1 MDKLYNLANK
11 VKDSIL
17 NEEILP
23 TKPKYKPN
31 IDIDEPLSPERL
43 KFYQLMYKD
52 VCFPSQATPSVS
64 IENSNR
70 FTFETNETKYLLE
83 EVKKQYKSE
92 YTSSGLF
99 WCPPNGY
106 CGWHTNSNRKV
117 QRVYLV
123 WAKEDNK
130 SFFRYQD
137 LETGEV
143 VTKWEKKGWQVN
155 VFTPPTWHC
164 VGSFTDRISIG
175 FRKI

>member
-1 MDKLYNLANK
+1 MDKIYNLADK
-11 VKDSIL
+11 IKDSIL
-17 NEEILP
+17 NKEILP
-23 TKPKYKPN
+23 INQKCNPN
-31 IDIDEPLSPERL
+31 IDINKPLSIERL

-52 VCFPSQATPSVS
+52 VCFPSMPKPS
-64 IENSNR
+64 INIKNSNR
-70 FTFETNETKYLLE
+70 FKFKTDKSKYLLE
-83 EVKKQYKSE
+83 EVENEYKSK
-92 YTSSGLF
+92 YKSSGLF

-106 CGWHTNSNRKV
+106 CGWHTNSNRPV

-137 LETGEV
+137 LKTGEV
-143 VTKWEKKGWQVN
+143 ITKWEKKGWQVN